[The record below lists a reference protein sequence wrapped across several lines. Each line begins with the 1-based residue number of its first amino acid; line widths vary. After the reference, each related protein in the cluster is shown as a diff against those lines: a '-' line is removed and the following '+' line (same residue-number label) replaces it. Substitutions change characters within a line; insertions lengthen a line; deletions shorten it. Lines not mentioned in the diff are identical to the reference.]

1 MNLLETLDIET
12 ESVSAAQAVIT
23 VTVREK
29 LKQPYGLVHGGIN
42 AILAETAASLAAN
55 AGAPAGQIAVGV
67 SLNTN
72 HLLPVSTG
80 SLRAIASPLH
90 LGKKTQVWQV
100 KITQLPS
107 NQVTSFSIVTLI
119 LQQIPE

>member
-80 SLRAIASPLH
+80 SLRAVASPLH

-100 KITQLPS
+100 KTTQLPS